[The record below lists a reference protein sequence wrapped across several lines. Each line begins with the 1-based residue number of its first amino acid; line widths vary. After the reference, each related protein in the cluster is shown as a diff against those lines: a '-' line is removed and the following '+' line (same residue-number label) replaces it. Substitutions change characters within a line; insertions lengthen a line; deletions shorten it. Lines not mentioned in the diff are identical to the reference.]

1 MMLAGLVV
9 NGPTIGNH
17 VHLQSITS
25 NVLSICLCSEKLFVC
40 DVLILW
46 HVGYLLAK
54 WRAQVSLGIGAH
66 RPAAAS
72 YECCELQKSPLSLT
86 EA

>member
-1 MMLAGLVV
+1 MVHAGLVV

-46 HVGYLLAK
+46 HVGYLLAM
-54 WRAQVSLGIGAH
+54 W
-66 RPAAAS
+66 
-72 YECCELQKSPLSLT
+72 
-86 EA
+86 